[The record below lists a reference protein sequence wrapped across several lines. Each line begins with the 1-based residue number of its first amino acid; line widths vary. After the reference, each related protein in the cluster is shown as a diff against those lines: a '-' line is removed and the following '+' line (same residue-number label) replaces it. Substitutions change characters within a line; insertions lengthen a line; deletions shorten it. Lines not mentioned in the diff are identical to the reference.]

1 MTFHVV
7 RNDED
12 QYSIWPDGRT
22 LPDGWHR
29 NGFAGPR
36 EECLR
41 RIEQE
46 WTDQRPQSARRAGA
60 QPRPTR
66 WPYHLG
72 MTIHDAVTRQARRR
86 PDALAIRQE
95 GHALTYEMLCA
106 RSSAIAGAL
115 IRRGVQPGGIVAV
128 DCPRSADLVCVLLGI
143 LQAGAAY
150 AAFDPAWPTAR
161 KEQLVASSAAA
172 VWLSTS
178 HSGDQQAVG
187 MMAFSALLADASRS
201 ADPLQDRQ
209 QVALPTVSGAAPSSV
224 FFTSGSTGRP
234 KGIVSPHQ
242 ATVRAVCE
250 PDYAQLGPDAVFLQ
264 NAALPWDVLSLE
276 LWGALINGGSVVLNP
291 DRSLTTVALRN
302 FISQR
307 GVNTV
312 WLTTSLLNTLIDED
326 VQSLGGLRTI
336 VTGGERASVHHLRLL
351 LQVHSG
357 LNLVNAYGPAESFIT
372 TTHCVTPTD
381 VAPGRSEVPIGRP
394 VARTEVFLLSE
405 QDQLIPPWAGEEEI
419 GEIVIAGDGLG
430 RYIGPDQG
438 GFTEINLQGRQVAVY
453 RTGDLGS
460 YDADG
465 VLYFRGRRDHQVK
478 LRGFRIELG
487 EVEHAVRALPGV
499 RWATA
504 AIRPAA
510 GSDVLVG
517 WYLSDAG
524 APGDE
529 QVMRQTLAASLPA
542 HLVPS
547 ALVWLPQLP
556 IGPTGKLDARQLPA
570 PKTSR
575 EAGPRVHADPLSA
588 SIAAVLGQLLLLDD
602 IGGDEQI
609 FAALGAS
616 SLQATRLAGM
626 LSQQWGT
633 DLLVN
638 DVYSAPTTDA
648 LAALLHLRGVTD
660 KRRAALAPETGPPA
674 LAVSSG
680 QYRFWLA
687 EQQYPGYAGNLVV
700 EAFAV
705 DGAVDPKR
713 VSEALTI
720 VARRHR
726 QLRLRFTFADGDLHI
741 AELTP
746 EQVADL
752 GLDLTSDGVSG
763 SPEAAAS
770 RLAQAAIEDGIDLAS
785 GPPLRVLVASGLD
798 RSVIVFA
805 IHHIVIDGWSLQK
818 FLADFA
824 AAYRG
829 GGDVFP
835 HPPPRDFFEH
845 AAAEER
851 YLASSRAEADN
862 AWWRGRTR
870 PSQPIRWPSTG
881 APETQ
886 RLSVST
892 FAVDPES
899 LVSSARQFGVPV
911 LAAYL
916 HAMGEAV
923 EAVTGEPPP
932 YVGTV
937 LEGRL
942 SPLDDEVIGY
952 FSQTIPVEH
961 HNTLAASGT
970 ALLTA
975 MAHSRLPFQRII
987 TAVSPQRHERHP
999 LFQVAVIM
1007 QGEQPGGLH
1016 LGELKATRVPVPPV
1030 PVPFDALLEIA
1041 SHGAVT
1047 TAVLQTSALLD
1058 PRLHTALAQELQAAL
1073 SRTGGNRGSS
1083 RTEE

>member
-29 NGFAGPR
+29 DGFAGPR

-41 RIEQE
+41 HIEQE
-46 WTDQRPQSARRAGA
+46 WTDLRPRSARRSGA
-60 QPRPTR
+60 RPRPTR

-72 MTIHDAVTRQARRR
+72 TTIHDAVAWQAQRK
-86 PDALAIRQE
+86 PGAPAIHEE
-95 GHALTYEMLCA
+95 GRALTYEMLCE
-106 RSSAIAGAL
+106 RSLAIAGAL
-115 IRRGVQPGGIVAV
+115 IRRGAQPGDIVAV

-150 AAFDPAWPTAR
+150 AAFDPAWPAAR
-161 KEQLVASSAAA
+161 KEQLVVSSGAA
-172 VWLSTS
+172 VWLTTS
-178 HSGDQQAVG
+178 PAGDQQALRMV
-187 MMAFSALLADASRS
+187 ALSALLADASRP
-201 ADPLQDRQ
+201 ADPLRDRP
-209 QVALPTVSGAAPSSV
+209 QVALPAVSGAAPSSV
-224 FFTSGSTGRP
+224 FFTSGSTGHP

-242 ATVRAVCE
+242 ATVRVVCE
-250 PDYAQLGPDAVFLQ
+250 PDYAQLGPDTVFLQ

-302 FISQR
+302 FVSQH
-307 GVNTV
+307 GVNAV
-312 WLTTSLLNTLIDED
+312 WLTASLLNTLIDED
-326 VQSLGGLRTI
+326 VQSLSGLRTV
-336 VTGGERASVHHLRLL
+336 VTGGERASVHHLRRL
-351 LQVHSG
+351 LQAHPG
-357 LNLVNAYGPAESFIT
+357 LRLVNAYGPAESFIT
-372 TTHCVTPTD
+372 TTHCVTPADT
-381 VAPGRSEVPIGRP
+381 APGRSEAPIGRA
-394 VARTEVFLLSE
+394 VARTEIFLLSE
-405 QDQLIPPWAGEEEI
+405 QDHLIPPWAEEEEI

-438 GFTEINLQGRQVAVY
+438 GFTEIDLRGREVRVY

-487 EVEHAVRALPGV
+487 EVEHAVRGLAGV

-510 GSDVLVG
+510 GADVLVA

-542 HLVPS
+542 YLVPS
-547 ALVWLPQLP
+547 MLVWLPQLP
-556 IGPTGKLDARQLPA
+556 IGPTGKLDARQLPV
-570 PKTSR
+570 PQTPR
-575 EAGPRVHADPLSA
+575 GAGPRAHADPVSA
-588 SIAAVLGQLLLLDD
+588 SIAAMLGQLLLLDD
-602 IGGDEQI
+602 ISGDEQI
-609 FAALGAS
+609 FATLGAS

-626 LSQQWGT
+626 ISQQWDT

-648 LAALLHLRGVTD
+648 LSALLHLRGVTG
-660 KRRAALAPETGPPA
+660 KRRAAPAPEASSPA
-674 LAVSSG
+674 PAVSSG
-680 QYRFWLA
+680 QYRFWFA
-687 EQQYPGYAGNLVV
+687 EQQQPGYAGNLVV
-700 EAFAV
+700 EAFAA
-705 DGAVDPKR
+705 DGAVDPER
-713 VSEALTI
+713 ISEALTI

-726 QLRLRFTFADGDLHI
+726 QLRLRFAFASGDVSV

-752 GLDLTSDGVSG
+752 GLGLAGDGDSG

-785 GPPLRVLVASGLD
+785 GPPLRVLVASGAN

-805 IHHIVIDGWSLQK
+805 IHHIVIDGRSLQT

-824 AAYRG
+824 AAYRD
-829 GGDVFP
+829 GGDAFP

-851 YLASSRAEADN
+851 YLASSRAEADHT
-862 AWWRGRTR
+862 WWRARAR

-881 APETQ
+881 ASET
-886 RLSVST
+886 RHLSVSAFT
-892 FAVDPES
+892 VEPDS
-899 LVSSARQFGVPV
+899 LIRSARQSGIPV

-923 EAVTGEPPP
+923 AEVTGEPPP
-932 YVGTV
+932 HVG
-937 LEGRL
+937 
-942 SPLDDEVIGY
+942 
-952 FSQTIPVEH
+952 
-961 HNTLAASGT
+961 TLAASGT
-970 ALLTA
+970 ALLAA
-975 MAHSRLPFQRII
+975 MAHSRLPFQRIVS
-987 TAVSPQRHERHP
+987 AVSPQRHERHP
-999 LFQVAVIM
+999 LFQVAVVM
-1007 QGEQPGGLH
+1007 QGEQPGGLY
-1016 LGELKATRVPVPPV
+1016 LGGLRATRVPVPPV
-1030 PVPFDALLEIA
+1030 PAPFDALLEIA

-1047 TAVLQTSALLD
+1047 TAVLQTSAQLD
-1058 PRLHTALAQELQAAL
+1058 SRDHAALARELQAAL
-1073 SRTGGNRGSS
+1073 SPADGNRGSS
-1083 RTEE
+1083 HVEA